1 MMAGQLI
8 NRGERK
14 WCVRVFLGRD
24 GDGKRTFQNRTV
36 HGTKRDAEKVLA
48 DLLKKRSLGP
58 QLIDI
63 DRLLIGE
70 LLDDLERDYRLNG
83 KDAKW
88 CNEKCRLH
96 LRPFFGAM
104 RAARVTSATVAEY
117 CDERLEAGAAVATVN
132 RELSLLKRAFNLAAR
147 ATPAK
152 VHAVPHIKL
161 FREDNARRGFF
172 EHSEYL
178 SMRAALPDYLKGVL
192 MFGYQTGCRKGEIL
206 TLRWDQVDL
215 SSGVVRLE
223 VGETKNGEG
232 RIIPLGPD
240 LVEMLKLQRTAS
252 RAAHPDCP
260 WVFHLNGER
269 LQTFNKAWRT
279 ASKAAGLVNE
289 LGEPTRI
296 FHDLRRSAVR
306 NLVRAG
312 TSELVAMRI
321 SGHKS
326 RTVFERYNVTSETD
340 IRQGAAKLSS
350 YMAAL
355 EEKAVAAERHT
366 IGTLEGIETVQ

>member
-1 MMAGQLI
+1 MAGQI
-8 NRGERK
+8 VNRGERT
-14 WCVRVFLGRD
+14 WLVRVFVGRD
-24 GDGKRTFQNRTV
+24 GNGKRCYQNRTI
-36 HGTKRDAEKVLA
+36 HGTKRDAEKVLG
-48 DLLKKRSLGP
+48 DLLQKRSLGP

-63 DRLLIGE
+63 DRVLVSE

-104 RAARVTSATVAEY
+104 RAARVTSATIAKY
-117 CDERLEAGAAVATVN
+117 CDTRLEAGAALATIN
-132 RELSLLKRAFNLAAR
+132 RELSLLKRSFNLAAR

-152 VHAVPHIKL
+152 VHAVPHIRL

-178 SMRAALPDYLKGVL
+178 AMLAALPDYLKGVL
-192 MFGYQTGCRKGEIL
+192 MFGYLTGCRKGEIL

-215 SSGVVRLE
+215 ASGVVRLE

-232 RIIPLGPD
+232 RIIPLGRD

-279 ASKAAGLVNE
+279 ASRAAGLVDAN
-289 LGEPTRI
+289 GEPTRI

-326 RTVFERYNVTSETD
+326 RTVFERYNVTSEAD

-355 EEKAVAAERHT
+355 EEQAIAEERHT
-366 IGTLEGIETVQ
+366 IGTQGLMETVQ